1 MLHLSTMSGKL
12 KGMRALN
19 TDTTSNPFC
28 IYMYEN
34 SPVDFICHWCY
45 SWYMMLTY
53 RKNCVKKWK
62 ENSDALSVPIPYD
75 DLPILNDVLFRID
88 AHGELINLNHMVNLH
103 WLAVKNPGTTIGL
116 WTKRK
121 PFVRQYLKQFTKP
134 SNLMLIYS
142 NGAIN
147 KPMSSPPKG
156 FDKVFQNVSPDKS
169 LELQNCTGQ
178 TCMSSRLCYTQGT
191 DIITEAVKIKFKR
204 VDARRL
210 I

>member
-34 SPVDFICHWCY
+34 SPEDFICHWCY

-178 TCMSSRLCYTQGT
+178 TCMSCRLCYTQGT
-191 DIITEAVKIKFKR
+191 DVITEAVKIKFKR

>member
-34 SPVDFICHWCY
+34 SPEDFICHWCY

-121 PFVRQYLKQFTKP
+121 PFVRQYLKQLTKP
-134 SNLMLIYS
+134 PNLMLIYS

-178 TCMSSRLCYTQGT
+178 TCMSCRLCYTQGT
-191 DIITEAVKIKFKR
+191 DVITEAVKIKFKR

>member
-34 SPVDFICHWCY
+34 SPEDFICHWCY

-88 AHGELINLNHMVNLH
+88 AHGELINLNHMVNIH

-134 SNLMLIYS
+134 PNLMLIYS

-178 TCMSSRLCYTQGT
+178 TCLSCRLCYTQGT
-191 DIITEAVKIKFKR
+191 DVITEAVKIKFKR

-210 I
+210 T